1 MYCIAH
7 STLHIAPCT
16 LHLAQSHSTL
26 HIVLHNASCRDP
38 NEIGASRFGSA
49 VFEGQ
54 SDLFFL
60 AKSDSKT
67 RRRLNI
73 SNVSKPL

>member
-7 STLHIAPCT
+7 STLHIVM
-16 LHLAQSHSTL
+16 HK
-26 HIVLHNASCRDP
+26 ASCRDP

-49 VFEGQ
+49 VFEGR